1 MYTYKIICIYMCV
14 CICVSDIPNGNSF
27 ARPLSDKHLLVARG
41 RTSETN
47 EVQAAQ
53 DMAIASA
60 GLAYMANHA
69 CLYICIS
76 SLHA

>member
-1 MYTYKIICIYMCV
+1 
-14 CICVSDIPNGNSF
+14 
-27 ARPLSDKHLLVARG
+27 LSDKHLLVARG

>member
-1 MYTYKIICIYMCV
+1 MYIYIYVCV
-14 CICVSDIPNGNSF
+14 CVSDIPNGNSF

-76 SLHA
+76 SLQA